1 MSYLHHKLDIY
12 TRNASFG
19 NDYKLLKRMNENWA
33 KELHQSGNI
42 MENEKLLII
51 AKEGI
56 IRWYCDISISNLDL
70 DFPAIDR
77 LSYLI
82 NKIEDINFYDWVNII
97 KFTNFFNIERSIFSD
112 YPFNKGWK
120 FHFINNKFPKNSEYN
135 FISMGKIILSHYSKE
150 IVQNLISEI
159 LKNLEL
165 IQNYY
170 ENKTLFD
177 TFINKNSEIINFGI
191 AFQRIKIVLEK
202 MPIKSLSNDTS
213 IQSSTA
219 NPDIYKFDKLCDDIQ
234 ESMYSWIK
242 NYFSNL
248 GNKNFPIR
256 ITRDDLPIDYLKI
269 IPFLEKID
277 DNDIYK
283 IRY

>member
-1 MSYLHHKLDIY
+1 
-12 TRNASFG
+12 
-19 NDYKLLKRMNENWA
+19 
-33 KELHQSGNI
+33 
-42 MENEKLLII
+42 
-51 AKEGI
+51 
-56 IRWYCDISISNLDL
+56 
-70 DFPAIDR
+70 
-77 LSYLI
+77 
-82 NKIEDINFYDWVNII
+82 
-97 KFTNFFNIERSIFSD
+97 
-112 YPFNKGWK
+112 
-120 FHFINNKFPKNSEYN
+120 
-135 FISMGKIILSHYSKE
+135 MGKIILFHYSKE
-150 IVQNLISEI
+150 IVQNLIGEI
-159 LKNLEL
+159 LKNLEP
-165 IQNYY
+165 IKNYY

-213 IQSSTA
+213 IQSSNA

-277 DNDIYK
+277 DNNIYK